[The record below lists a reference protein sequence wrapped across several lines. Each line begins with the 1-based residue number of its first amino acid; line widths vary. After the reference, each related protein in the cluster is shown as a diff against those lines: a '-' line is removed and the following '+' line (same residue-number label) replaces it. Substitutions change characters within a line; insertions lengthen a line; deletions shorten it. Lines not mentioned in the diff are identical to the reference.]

1 MGEEFVRNKNMI
13 YQEKPE
19 NFNPKFE
26 VVGSFVQ
33 CNGEI
38 VLLLRQDH
46 KSAGNTWGLPSGKVD
61 EGESLL
67 DAICRETYEET
78 GIIVPPDEMKF
89 FSTVY
94 VKYAD
99 YDLIY
104 HMFYAQLDNQPEIII
119 REDEHKESKWATPQE
134 ALKLQLV
141 EDGDECLKLFFGI

>member
-1 MGEEFVRNKNMI
+1 MI
-13 YQEKPE
+13 YHEKPE

-104 HMFYAQLDNQPEIII
+104 HMFHTQLDNQPEIRI
-119 REDEHKESKWATPQE
+119 REDEHKQAKWLTPQE
-134 ALKLQLV
+134 ALNLQLV